1 MIKIEKR
8 RLMSLKINQ
17 TVSKDAQ
24 ARTLLKDL
32 LKVHQIHQAYQ
43 VRDLTDADEQILEKS
58 FNTTRKMMPQIS
70 AKKIKLEDKKWDS
83 LFNFLMA
90 EQIAFARVLTDG
102 DDNLNDYVQA
112 KNQAQQAYALVEAG
126 INKIENENK

>member
-43 VRDLTDADEQILEKS
+43 VRDLTDADEQILEMFKRR
-58 FNTTRKMMPQIS
+58 T
-70 AKKIKLEDKKWDS
+70 KLNK
-83 LFNFLMA
+83 LM
-90 EQIAFARVLTDG
+90 L
-102 DDNLNDYVQA
+102 
-112 KNQAQQAYALVEAG
+112 
-126 INKIENENK
+126 

>member
-70 AKKIKLEDKKWDS
+70 AKKIKFEDKKCDS

>member
-58 FNTTRKMMPQIS
+58 FYFFL
-70 AKKIKLEDKKWDS
+70 KK
-83 LFNFLMA
+83 
-90 EQIAFARVLTDG
+90 
-102 DDNLNDYVQA
+102 
-112 KNQAQQAYALVEAG
+112 
-126 INKIENENK
+126 NKTIFMIMVCCLYIF

>member
-1 MIKIEKR
+1 M
-8 RLMSLKINQ
+8 L
-17 TVSKDAQ
+17 TVSI
-24 ARTLLKDL
+24 L
-32 LKVHQIHQAYQ
+32 
-43 VRDLTDADEQILEKS
+43 QILEKS

-70 AKKIKLEDKKWDS
+70 AKKIKFEDKKWDS

>member
-1 MIKIEKR
+1 
-8 RLMSLKINQ
+8 
-17 TVSKDAQ
+17 
-24 ARTLLKDL
+24 
-32 LKVHQIHQAYQ
+32 
-43 VRDLTDADEQILEKS
+43 
-58 FNTTRKMMPQIS
+58 MPQIS
-70 AKKIKLEDKKWDS
+70 AKKIKFEDKKWDS

>member
-70 AKKIKLEDKKWDS
+70 AKKIKVEDKKWDS

>member
-1 MIKIEKR
+1 
-8 RLMSLKINQ
+8 MSLKINQ

-58 FNTTRKMMPQIS
+58 FYFFL
-70 AKKIKLEDKKWDS
+70 KK
-83 LFNFLMA
+83 
-90 EQIAFARVLTDG
+90 
-102 DDNLNDYVQA
+102 
-112 KNQAQQAYALVEAG
+112 
-126 INKIENENK
+126 NKTIFMIMVCCLYIF